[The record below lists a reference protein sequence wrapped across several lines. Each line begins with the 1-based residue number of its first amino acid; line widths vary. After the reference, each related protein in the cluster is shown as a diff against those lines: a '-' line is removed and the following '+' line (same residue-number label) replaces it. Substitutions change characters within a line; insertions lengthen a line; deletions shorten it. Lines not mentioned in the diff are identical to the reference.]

1 MHQLSGLDASFLYLE
16 SPQMPMHV
24 GALHVMEL
32 PMGYKGRY
40 VDKLRKLVAARL
52 PLMPALRRRLWW
64 MPLHLA
70 NPAWVDAEPDL
81 KQHIVA
87 IKLPAAAKQGDGR
100 AALEAMVGQLHPRLL
115 DRRRPLWKFHVLE
128 GLAPAANGCK
138 RVGIYSQLHHAA
150 VDGQAA
156 VALANILFDV
166 TPEPRQIALRESK
179 RTRHFSLEMAE
190 MLRGALGQEA
200 LQVGRF
206 IRDLP
211 ATVGTLGKAAGQML
225 SHTRLLGGAKA
236 GAVSNLGLAPRT
248 PLNVSVSEGRA
259 FATLS
264 LPLPALRAT
273 AKAHGA
279 SLNDVLL
286 MLCSGGLRRYWQAK
300 RLALPRKS
308 MVAAVPISL
317 RAAGSDIP
325 NSGTDN
331 QVSMSF
337 ISLGTH
343 LADTR
348 RRWAH
353 IRAAT
358 SAMKA
363 TMGQLKSVLPTDF
376 PSIGVPWL
384 MEAAASLY
392 GKAKVAEKLPQIA
405 NVVISNVPGPAV
417 PLYFAGARLTTNF
430 PTSIVVHGIALNIT
444 AQSIDSQLDIGFM
457 ADAMAMPDVALLAR
471 SVDHAWL
478 ELQGLAPA
486 EVRAPAA
493 TTKAAKPRKA
503 VAKVTVAPRAG
514 PPKRPRA
521 AR

>member
-24 GALHVMEL
+24 GALHVLEL
-32 PMGYKGRY
+32 PKGHRGRY
-40 VDKLRKLVAARL
+40 LNDLRKLVAARL

-64 MPLHLA
+64 MPVNLA

-87 IKLPAAAKQGDGR
+87 VKLPAAARQGDGR
-100 AALEAMVGQLHPRLL
+100 AALEAMVGELHPRLL

-128 GLAPAANGCK
+128 GLAPTADGRK

-166 TPEPRQIALRESK
+166 TPEPRQIESLPSK
-179 RTRHFSLEMAE
+179 RPRHFSLEMRE

-200 LQVGRF
+200 LQVGRI

-211 ATVGTLGKAAGQML
+211 STVGALGRAAGQVL
-225 SHTRLLGGAKA
+225 AHTRLLGGHKA
-236 GAVSNLGLAPRT
+236 GTVSNLGLAPRT
-248 PLNVSVSEGRA
+248 PLNVSVGEGRA

-273 AKAHGA
+273 AKAHA
-279 SLNDVLL
+279 ATLNDVLL
-286 MLCSGGLRRYWQAK
+286 MVCAGGLRRHWQAQ
-300 RLALPRKS
+300 RLPLPRKA

-317 RAAGSDIP
+317 RAAGDT
-325 NSGTDN
+325 GTDN

-343 LADTR
+343 LADAG

-358 SAMKA
+358 ASMKA
-363 TMGQLKSVLPTDF
+363 TMGRLKRVLPTDF

-384 MEAAASLY
+384 MEAAATLY
-392 GKAKVAEKLPQIA
+392 GKAKVAEKLPQMA
-405 NVVISNVPGPAV
+405 NVVISNVPGPTV
-417 PLYFAGARLTTNF
+417 PLYFAGARLTTNY

-444 AQSIDSQLDIGFM
+444 AQSIDHQLDIGFM
-457 ADAMAMPDVALLAR
+457 ADATAMPDVALLAR
-471 SVDHAWL
+471 SVQEAWL
-478 ELQGLAPA
+478 ELEALPVA
-486 EVRAPAA
+486 APAA
-493 TTKAAKPRKA
+493 AHAANAPAKSRRA
-503 VAKVTVAPRAG
+503 VAKVTHAPRAS
-514 PPKRPRA
+514 PPKRRRSA
-521 AR
+521 G

>member
-32 PMGYKGRY
+32 PKGYKGHY
-40 VDKLRKLVAARL
+40 VDDLRQLVAARL

-64 MPLHLA
+64 MPLNLA

-81 KQHIVA
+81 KQHIVS
-87 IKLPAAAKQGDGR
+87 IKLPAAAKQGDGL
-100 AALEAMVGQLHPRLL
+100 AALEATVGELHPQLL
-115 DRRRPLWKFHVLE
+115 DRRRPLWKFHLLE

-156 VALANILFDV
+156 VVLANILFDV

-179 RTRHFSLEMAE
+179 RARHFSLDMAE

-200 LQVGRF
+200 LQVGRI

-211 ATVGTLGKAAGQML
+211 ATAGTLGKAAGQVL

-248 PLNVSVSEGRA
+248 LLNVSVTEGRA

-264 LPLPALRAT
+264 LPLPALRTT

-286 MLCSGGLRRYWQAK
+286 MVCSGGMRRYWQAK

-317 RAAGSDIP
+317 RAAGDT
-325 NSGTDN
+325 GTDN

-363 TMGQLKSVLPTDF
+363 TMGRLKSVLPTDF
-376 PSIGVPWL
+376 PSIGMPWL

-392 GKAKVAEKLPQIA
+392 GKAKVAEKVPQIA
-405 NVVISNVPGPAV
+405 NVVISNVPGPTV

-430 PTSIVVHGIALNIT
+430 PTSIVVHGMALNIT
-444 AQSIDSQLDIGFM
+444 AQSIDQQLDIGFM
-457 ADAMAMPDVALLAR
+457 ADAAAMPDVAVLAQA
-471 SVDHAWL
+471 VDEAWQ
-478 ELQGLAPA
+478 ELQALPA
-486 EVRAPAA
+486 
-493 TTKAAKPRKA
+493 A
-503 VAKVTVAPRAG
+503 VAKVTASPRAS
-514 PPKRPRA
+514 PPKRKRA
-521 AR
+521 AG

>member
-1 MHQLSGLDASFLYLE
+1 
-16 SPQMPMHV
+16 
-24 GALHVMEL
+24 
-32 PMGYKGRY
+32 
-40 VDKLRKLVAARL
+40 
-52 PLMPALRRRLWW
+52 
-64 MPLHLA
+64 
-70 NPAWVDAEPDL
+70 
-81 KQHIVA
+81 
-87 IKLPAAAKQGDGR
+87 
-100 AALEAMVGQLHPRLL
+100 
-115 DRRRPLWKFHVLE
+115 
-128 GLAPAANGCK
+128 
-138 RVGIYSQLHHAA
+138 
-150 VDGQAA
+150 
-156 VALANILFDV
+156 
-166 TPEPRQIALRESK
+166 
-179 RTRHFSLEMAE
+179 
-190 MLRGALGQEA
+190 
-200 LQVGRF
+200 VGRI

-211 ATVGTLGKAAGQML
+211 ATVGTLGKAAGQVL

-286 MLCSGGLRRYWQAK
+286 MACSGGLRRYWQAK
-300 RLALPRKS
+300 RQALPRKA

-317 RAAGSDIP
+317 RAAGDT
-325 NSGTDN
+325 GTDN

-358 SAMKA
+358 NAMKA
-363 TMGQLKSVLPTDF
+363 TMGRLKSVLPTDF

-392 GKAKVAEKLPQIA
+392 GKAKVAEKVPQMA
-405 NVVISNVPGPAV
+405 NVVISNVPGPTV

-430 PTSIVVHGIALNIT
+430 PTSIVVHGMALNIT
-444 AQSIDSQLDIGFM
+444 AQSIDQQLDIGFM
-457 ADAMAMPDVALLAR
+457 ADAVAMPDVALLAHA
-471 SVDHAWL
+471 VDEAWQ
-478 ELQGLAPA
+478 ELQALPA
-486 EVRAPAA
+486 
-493 TTKAAKPRKA
+493 A
-503 VAKVTVAPRAG
+503 VAKVTASPRAS
-514 PPKRPRA
+514 PPKPRA

>member
-32 PMGYKGRY
+32 PKGYKGRY
-40 VDKLRKLVAARL
+40 VDDLRQLVAARL
-52 PLMPALRRRLWW
+52 PLMPVLRRRLWW
-64 MPLHLA
+64 MPLNLA
-70 NPAWVDAEPDL
+70 NPAWVDAAPDL
-81 KQHIVA
+81 TLHIVSV
-87 IKLPAAAKQGDGR
+87 KLPAAAKQGDGR
-100 AALEAMVGQLHPRLL
+100 AALEAMVGELHPRLL

-128 GLAPAANGCK
+128 GLAPDANGCK

-179 RTRHFSLEMAE
+179 RARHFSLDMAE

-200 LQVGRF
+200 LQVGRI

-211 ATVGTLGKAAGQML
+211 ATVGTLGKAAGQVL

-248 PLNVSVSEGRA
+248 PLNVSVGEGRA

-286 MLCSGGLRRYWQAK
+286 MVCSGGMRRYWQAK

-317 RAAGSDIP
+317 RAAGRDVPS
-325 NSGTDN
+325 SGADN

-363 TMGQLKSVLPTDF
+363 TMGRLKSVLPTDF

-392 GKAKVAEKLPQIA
+392 GKAKVAEKVPQIA
-405 NVVISNVPGPAV
+405 NVVISNVPGPTV

-430 PTSIVVHGIALNIT
+430 PTSIVVHGMALNIT

-457 ADAMAMPDVALLAR
+457 ADAVAMPDVALLAHA
-471 SVDHAWL
+471 VDEAWQ
-478 ELQGLAPA
+478 ELQALP
-486 EVRAPAA
+486 V
-493 TTKAAKPRKA
+493 A
-503 VAKVTVAPRAG
+503 VSKVTAAPRAG
-514 PPKRPRA
+514 PPKRPPA

>member
-32 PMGYKGRY
+32 PKGYKGRY
-40 VDKLRKLVAARL
+40 VDDLRRLVAARL

-81 KQHIVA
+81 KQHIVV
-87 IKLPAAAKQGDGR
+87 IKLPASARQGDGL
-100 AALEAMVGQLHPRLL
+100 AALEATVGELHPRLL

-128 GLAPAANGCK
+128 GLAPATNGCK

-166 TPEPRQIALRESK
+166 TPEPRQIALRPSK
-179 RTRHFSLEMAE
+179 RAKHFSLDMAE
-190 MLRGALGQEA
+190 MLRGTLGQEA
-200 LQVGRF
+200 LQVGRI

-211 ATVGTLGKAAGQML
+211 ATVGTLGKAAGQVL
-225 SHTRLLGGAKA
+225 SHTRLLGGTRA

-248 PLNVSVSEGRA
+248 LLNVSVSEGRA

-264 LPLPALRAT
+264 LPLPALRAV

-286 MLCSGGLRRYWQAK
+286 MVCSGGMRRYWLAR

-308 MVAAVPISL
+308 MVAAVPVSL
-317 RAAGSDIP
+317 RAAGDT
-325 NSGTDN
+325 GTDN

-343 LADTR
+343 LADTG

-392 GKAKVAEKLPQIA
+392 GKARVAEKVPQIA

-430 PTSIVVHGIALNIT
+430 PTSIVVHGMALNIT
-444 AQSIDSQLDIGFM
+444 AQSIDQQLDIGFM
-457 ADAMAMPDVALLAR
+457 ADAAAMPDVALLAR
-471 SVDHAWL
+471 SVGEAWL
-478 ELQGLAPA
+478 ELRALAPSNL
-486 EVRAPAA
+486 VAPAA
-493 TTKAAKPRKA
+493 APRAAKLRKA
-503 VAKVTVAPRAG
+503 VAKVTAAPRASPQKRQG
-514 PPKRPRA
+514 P